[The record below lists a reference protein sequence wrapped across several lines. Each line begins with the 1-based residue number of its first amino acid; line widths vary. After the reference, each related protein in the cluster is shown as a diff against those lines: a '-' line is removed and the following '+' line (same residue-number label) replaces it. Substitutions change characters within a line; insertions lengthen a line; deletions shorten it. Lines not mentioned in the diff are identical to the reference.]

1 MIAQEQIHS
10 IPCAVALDK
19 ERKMI
24 AVNRN
29 SSFPLFIDIREAVTA
44 MWDKGLVKIGDKEY
58 NYNTWYSVA
67 DNESAIHQ
75 YFKSLIIAD
84 RQNQM
89 MFSF

>member
-1 MIAQEQIHS
+1 
-10 IPCAVALDK
+10 
-19 ERKMI
+19 MI

-67 DNESAIHQ
+67 DSDSDIHQ

-84 RQNQM
+84 RQPPM
-89 MFSF
+89 VFSF

>member
-10 IPCAVALDK
+10 IPCAVALDR

-44 MWDKGLVKIGDKEY
+44 MWDKGLVKIGDK
-58 NYNTWYSVA
+58 
-67 DNESAIHQ
+67 
-75 YFKSLIIAD
+75 
-84 RQNQM
+84 
-89 MFSF
+89 